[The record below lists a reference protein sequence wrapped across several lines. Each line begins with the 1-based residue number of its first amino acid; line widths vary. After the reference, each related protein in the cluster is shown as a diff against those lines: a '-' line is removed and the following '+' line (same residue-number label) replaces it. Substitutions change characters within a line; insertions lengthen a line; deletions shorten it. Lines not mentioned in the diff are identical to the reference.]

1 LKRLNSNPYSYV
13 HRGPCGCFDYEMS
26 VPLGNTYILYV
37 REGGYK
43 RLKTDVANASG
54 IEVLSVRWTAESAT
68 SYRVTVDVKTE
79 LDNVIVHRKL
89 ANALDN
95 LGLGRID
102 RYGYN
107 SADKIFTYLYLVD
120 EEN

>member
-1 LKRLNSNPYSYV
+1 VN
-13 HRGPCGCFDYEMS
+13 
-26 VPLGNTYILYV
+26 
-37 REGGYK
+37 
-43 RLKTDVANASG
+43 
-54 IEVLSVRWTAESAT
+54 
-68 SYRVTVDVKTE
+68 TE
-79 LDNVIVHRKL
+79 LDNVIGHRTL

-107 SADKIFTYLYLVD
+107 SVDRVFTYLYLVD